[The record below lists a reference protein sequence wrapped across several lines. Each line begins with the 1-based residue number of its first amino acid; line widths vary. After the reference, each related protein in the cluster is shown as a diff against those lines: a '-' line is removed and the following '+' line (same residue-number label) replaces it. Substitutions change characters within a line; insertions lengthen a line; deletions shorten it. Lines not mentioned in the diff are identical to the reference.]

1 MQNTLPAQHPVVDFN
16 QLPQHES
23 DNYCRCL
30 LACIARAFENPAVQA
45 EYERWL
51 AKRREKEAKVH
62 D

>member
-51 AKRREKEAKVH
+51 AKRREKEMKT
-62 D
+62 